1 MIAFDLQCA
10 NGHAFEGWFDDKE
23 AFEDQRKQGLVNCP
37 LCDDGHVFIVPST
50 FAITRATSTSFGN
63 PRLRSGLAV
72 GDASEKIV
80 EFMEQNF
87 DDVGANFAKE
97 ALRIHYGVSEPR
109 NIRGVSSPE
118 EEKVLEKEGV
128 PLFKVPLP
136 SKKGCE
142 DA

>member
-1 MIAFDLQCA
+1 MIAFDLQCP
-10 NGHAFEGWFDDKE
+10 NGHTFEGWFDDKT
-23 AFEDQRKQGLVNCP
+23 AFEDQKAQGLVTCP
-37 LCDDGHVFIVPST
+37 FCDNSHVFIVPSS
-50 FAITRATSTSFGN
+50 FAIPKAVTSSGR
-63 PRLRSGLAV
+63 PRQASGLAV
-72 GDASEKIV
+72 GDASAKIV

-97 ALRIHYGVSEPR
+97 ALKIHYGVSEPR

-128 PLFKVPLP
+128 ALFKVPLP
-136 SKKGCE
+136 SKNSAE